1 MNPHK
6 RKKETTNNLLI
17 SEGYHPWYW
26 WDDDWDY
33 WEPSTRDIDIGDYE
47 YVNSDIPGPPE
58 RKYYTRN
65 YIGRFRKIP
74 TKISYNSAHLLI
86 NLDSVYSKEVLRQ
99 KKIDKILG
107 EDVDIP
113 NTIENLTKKD

>member
-33 WEPSTRDIDIGDYE
+33 WEPSTRDLDIGDYE
-47 YVNSDIPGPPE
+47 YVNAEKI
-58 RKYYTRN
+58 RN
-65 YIGRFRKIP
+65 PYIGRMFRTIP
-74 TKISYNSAHLLI
+74 TKMYYNSGHLLI

-107 EDVDIP
+107 EDVDVP
-113 NTIENLTKKD
+113 NTIENLVKKD